1 MKLKIIKSPNPNKKL
16 RAIFTDENGK
26 EVNIDF
32 GDSSAS
38 DYTIHKNPIR
48 AKAYLIRHRANED
61 WNKPMS
67 AGALSRWILWNTP
80 NLETNVRLFKRKF
93 NLQ

>member
-1 MKLKIIKSPNPNKKL
+1 MKFKL
-16 RAIFTDENGK
+16 ERATDQKHKYTGVFADDDK
-26 EVNIDF
+26 ETRVPF
-32 GDSSAS
+32 GAYGMS

-48 AKAYLIRHRANED
+48 AKAYLIRHRPNED
-61 WNKPMS
+61 WNNPMS